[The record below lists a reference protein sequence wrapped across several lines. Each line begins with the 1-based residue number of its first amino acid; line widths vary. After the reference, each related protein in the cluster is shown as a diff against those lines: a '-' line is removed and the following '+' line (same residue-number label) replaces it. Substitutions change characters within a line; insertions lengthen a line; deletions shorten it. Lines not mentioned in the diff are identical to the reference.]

1 MDKEKKASKSQN
13 NFTYLFFS
21 LIFLLFGVSLMD
33 IRTSE
38 WSEEILNALTIITL
52 LVSVNSLKTDNNWR
66 RSVYDL
72 AIFFVLMIALER
84 LFDTDLHIYLLLI
97 ILFVFLIGSFLT
109 AAKQVLF
116 VGEIDLN
123 SVIGSVSLYLLL
135 GLIWAVIYLL
145 LLVMDPS
152 SFSGIEVQGWQQTFP
167 RVIYYSYV
175 TLTTLGYG
183 DILPTTHIAE
193 FFVYM
198 EAVIGVFY
206 MAIIVASLVSI
217 HITQPKH
224 K

>member
-1 MDKEKKASKSQN
+1 MGKDSKHKKSQN
-13 NFTYLFFS
+13 NFVYLFLS
-21 LIFLLFGVSLMD
+21 LIFLLFGVSFMSLH
-33 IRTSE
+33 TSA
-38 WSEEILNALTIITL
+38 WSEEILDSLMLITL
-52 LVSVNSLKTDNNWR
+52 IVSVKSLKIDNTWR
-66 RSVYDL
+66 WAVYAL
-72 AIFFVLMIALER
+72 ILFFVLMTALGK
-84 LFDTDLHIYLLLI
+84 FIDTELHVYLVLATLL
-97 ILFVFLIGSFLT
+97 VFFIGSFLV

-123 SVIGSVSLYLLL
+123 SVIGSLSLYLLL
-135 GLIWAVIYLL
+135 GLIWAVIYVI
-145 LLVMDPS
+145 LLVINPS
-152 SFSGIEVQGWQQTFP
+152 SFSGIDMQSWDQIFP

-198 EAVIGVFY
+198 EAIAGVFY